1 MSEENK
7 ALARKVY
14 EIIASG
20 DFERANEIVDP
31 NAPDNERP
39 ECPPEM
45 EAHRPKLIDTFRQFA
60 TEMHTAFP
68 DAHIEV
74 EDMIAEGDKVTARV
88 TMSGTHQGEFQGI
101 APTGNRVRVRAID
114 IFRIANSKI
123 VEHWGHGDNPAE
135 ILRAPKRP

>member
-7 ALARKVY
+7 TLARKVY

-101 APTGNRVRVRAID
+101 APHRKSGEGASDRHLSYCERQDRGALGARRQPRRDPARA
-114 IFRIANSKI
+114 
-123 VEHWGHGDNPAE
+123 E
-135 ILRAPKRP
+135 AP

>member
-1 MSEENK
+1 MSEQNK

-20 DFERANEIVDP
+20 DFGRVEEIVDP
-31 NAPDNERP
+31 DIPDNERP

-45 EAHRPKLIDTFRQFA
+45 DRPRPKLIDTFRQFA
-60 TEMHTAFP
+60 TEAHRGFP
-68 DAHIEV
+68 DMRIEV

-88 TMSGTHQGEFQGI
+88 AMSGTHQGEFQGI
-101 APTGNRVRVRAID
+101 APTGKQVQVRAID
-114 IFRIANSKI
+114 IFRIANHKI

-135 ILRAPKRP
+135 CLREPKRP